1 MHLYSFTHI
10 HILIET
16 LNSWVLSLI
25 SVFGYTGLG
34 FVMFLE
40 NVFPPIPSEIILPL
54 AGSLTLKGDF
64 SLAGITL
71 VGMVGSVAGAW
82 VFFGIGYW
90 FDEKRVRF
98 LIQKY
103 GKWLLLSTNDLDRA
117 LSWFQKYG
125 YWVVFFGRMVPMVRS
140 LISIPAGLAKMSFAK
155 FTLYT
160 ALGTACWS
168 FLLAYAG
175 QVLGKNWNLVEGYLA
190 RYETVIWV
198 FVGVGMLVF
207 LFYKLNLRQRIMKK
221 NTES

>member
-1 MHLYSFTHI
+1 MNIFNFGHI
-10 HILIET
+10 HALIET
-16 LNSWVLSLI
+16 LNTWVLSLI
-25 SVFGYTGLG
+25 SSFGYVGLG

-54 AGSLTLKGDF
+54 AGSLIEKGDF

-71 VGMVGSVAGAW
+71 VGMVGSVAGAY

-103 GKWLLLSTNDLDRA
+103 GKWFLLTTKDLDRA

-125 YWVVFFGRMVPMVRS
+125 CWVVFFGRMIPMVRS
-140 LISIPAGLAKMSFAK
+140 LISIPAGLAKMSLAK
-155 FTLYT
+155 FTLFT

-168 FLLAYAG
+168 FLLSFTG
-175 QVLGKNWNLVEGYLA
+175 LILGKNWILVEEYLT
-190 RYETVIWV
+190 RYETIIWILIS
-198 FVGVGMLVF
+198 VGTLVF
-207 LFYKLNLRQRIMKK
+207 IFKKLNHKK
-221 NTES
+221 WFVKETL